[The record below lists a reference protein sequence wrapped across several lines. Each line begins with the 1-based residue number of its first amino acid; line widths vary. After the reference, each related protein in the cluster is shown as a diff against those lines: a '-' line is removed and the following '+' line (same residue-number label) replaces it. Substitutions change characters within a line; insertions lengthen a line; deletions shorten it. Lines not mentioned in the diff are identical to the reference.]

1 MKQLCLS
8 VNEKNNFQIIGE
20 AIQSSIIVAQEI
32 KEKEEKIII
41 HQNQT
46 QINF

>member
-1 MKQLCLS
+1 MKQLYLS
-8 VNEKNNFQIIGE
+8 VNEKNNFKIIGE
-20 AIQSSIIVAQEI
+20 TIQSSVIVAQEI

>member
-1 MKQLCLS
+1 MKQLYLS
-8 VNEKNNFQIIGE
+8 VNEKNNFKIIGE
-20 AIQSSIIVAQEI
+20 AIQSSIVVAKEI

-46 QINF
+46 QLNF

>member
-1 MKQLCLS
+1 MKQLCLL
-8 VNEKNNFQIIGE
+8 VNEKNNFQIVGE
-20 AIQSSIIVAQEI
+20 AIRSSIIVAQEI
-32 KEKEEKIII
+32 KEKEEKIVI

>member
-8 VNEKNNFQIIGE
+8 VNETNDFQIVGE
-20 AIQSSIIVAQEI
+20 VIQSSIVVAKEI

-46 QINF
+46 QLNF

>member
-1 MKQLCLS
+1 MKQLFLT
-8 VNEKNNFQIIGE
+8 VNETNDFQIVGE

>member
-1 MKQLCLS
+1 MKQLCLT
-8 VNEKNNFQIIGE
+8 VNETNNFQIVGE

-32 KEKEEKIII
+32 KEKEEEIII

-46 QINF
+46 QLNF